1 MSQPAAPRGS
11 ATIDDLYRVPENGKA
26 EIVAGELVLM
36 SPTGFLPGRASWAIC
51 ASLRK
56 YEEETGRGYA
66 IPDNVGFIV
75 DLPNRRSFSP
85 DAAFYV
91 GEPTGGKFLQG
102 APIFAAEVRSEED
115 YGTAAEKRMA
125 AKRADYF
132 AAGTRIVWD
141 VDVLREMRVRVYA
154 AEKPAEPRIYDRG
167 ERADAEP
174 ALPGWSMPVDDLLKG
189 SRRP

>member
-1 MSQPAAPRGS
+1 MWQPAAPRGS

-26 EIVAGELVLM
+26 EIVEGELVLM

-51 ASLRK
+51 AGLRK
-56 YEEETGRGYA
+56 YEEETDRGYA

-91 GEPTGGKFLQG
+91 GEPTGGNFLQG

-115 YGTAAEKRMA
+115 
-125 AKRADYF
+125 
-132 AAGTRIVWD
+132 
-141 VDVLREMRVRVYA
+141 RVYA
-154 AEKPAEPRIYDRG
+154 AEKPAEPRLYGPG
-167 ERADAEP
+167 ERAEAEH
-174 ALPGWSMPVDDLLKG
+174 ALPGWSMPVDDLMKG
-189 SRRP
+189 SRTR